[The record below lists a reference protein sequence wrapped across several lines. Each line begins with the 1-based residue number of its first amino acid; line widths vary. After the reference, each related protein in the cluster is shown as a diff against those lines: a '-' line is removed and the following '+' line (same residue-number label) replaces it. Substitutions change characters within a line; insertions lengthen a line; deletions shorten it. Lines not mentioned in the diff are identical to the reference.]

1 MKPKKRL
8 TPKVSFDTAVA
19 ALMATGMAG
28 LVVATRDDEPPQE
41 QSEHAATQTPGDAPG
56 LGATP
61 FADPV
66 LPPPPAHEPGQH
78 DVFSR
83 PETEDLLIAELLPPV
98 EAAPPIGWVRPI
110 EPPQSVA
117 VDGTQNLPPTPAIIQ
132 AEETPPP
139 PLQEDENNEE
149 NEMSDEEEVGPAMA
163 MTGGQDSAPMQ
174 SPENDQPNLGA
185 PVSAQGMAEQD
196 WLANIGNPG
205 VPQSQAGD
213 IGILFLPLAETESEK
228 LTDIVFGDPVL
239 DAHPVTMIGHELFEI
254 RNGNELWVIGGH
266 DLSNGYGHNQV
277 YLQFFSAAD
286 PSLYASAVVYI
297 QDDHNVDNI
306 LNPDDGQDENEI
318 DGNEFDM
325 IGGEQVY
332 DPNGPDIDE
341 QAANMNPN
349 PFAAE
354 PEPFEPEFEYHT
366 GPDII

>member
-41 QSEHAATQTPGDAPG
+41 QSEHAATQTPGDAPD
-56 LGATP
+56 LGTTP

-66 LPPPPAHEPGQH
+66 LPPPPAHEPGQR

-139 PLQEDENNEE
+139 PLQEDENNQE

-174 SPENDQPNLGA
+174 NPENDQPNLGA

-213 IGILFLPLAETESEK
+213 ISILFLPLAETESEK
-228 LTDIVFGDPVL
+228 LTDIVFGNPVL

-266 DLSNGYGHNQV
+266 DLSDGYEHNQV

-325 IGGEQVY
+325 IGDEQVY